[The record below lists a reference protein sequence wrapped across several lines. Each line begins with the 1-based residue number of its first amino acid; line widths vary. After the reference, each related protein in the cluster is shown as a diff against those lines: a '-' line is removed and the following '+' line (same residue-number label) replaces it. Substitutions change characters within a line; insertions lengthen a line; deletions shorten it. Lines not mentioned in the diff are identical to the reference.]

1 MRQFQTLMLG
11 FCLISSVFA
20 APVSEN
26 IMVGSTSRNMLTH
39 VPSGLEKDS
48 PLFISLHGMN
58 QDAPYQQGMAHWEDI
73 ADTARFA
80 VVYPNGINKSWD
92 LSGNR
97 DIDFVLAI
105 IDTMYNRHQIDRNR
119 VYLSGFSMGGMFT
132 YHAMGRIADKIAAFA
147 PVSGYPMGGS
157 AFQSSRPIPIIHT
170 HGTSDDVVGYSG
182 VAKIVEGWRKRNNCP
197 SQGVTTTPYPQ
208 SKPNSKSKLDFWG
221 PCDDG
226 VNVALLTLDGK
237 GHWHSNDG
245 AVGVHSSHEIWN
257 FVKNYSLTG
266 SSIVVVPSPRDSIFN
281 GKFDQGKSAWTL
293 NVWDG
298 EATGTIDN
306 EEYKIDVSSIGTE
319 NYQIQLIQ
327 SGLIL
332 EKDQSYKL
340 TFDAR
345 ATASRSIEVNVEQH
359 EDPWASY
366 LESVQNF
373 DLTTTKSTYSFV
385 FTMNAATDQN
395 SRLSFNFGGATGTVF
410 LDNVVIE
417 KTDAPPTVISEKTPL
432 NQTKIS
438 YSHGNLFVKFD
449 TQKNKQVQLLV
460 YNLQGVEVMSKV
472 LFAKDGIEQRMNF
485 STLSAG
491 RYLVQVRSGN
501 SIMKSMNILHY

>member
-245 AVGVHSSHEIWN
+245 AVGVHTSHEIWN

-345 ATASRSIEVNVEQH
+345 ATANRSIEINVEQH

-373 DLTTTKSTYSFV
+373 DLTTTKNTYSFV

-395 SRLSFNFGGATGTVF
+395 GRLSFNLGGATGTVF

-417 KTDAPPTVISEKTPL
+417 KTETPPTVISEKTPL

-449 TQKNKQVQLLV
+449 AQKNKKVQLLV

-501 SIMKSMNILHY
+501 LIMKSMNILHY